1 MIAMPHSPDAVKS
14 ISEVVGKKIDQ
25 VAIGSCTNS
34 SYRDMMIVASIL
46 KNKTVAENVS
56 LCISPGSKQVLT
68 MLSQMEH

>member
-46 KNKTVAENVS
+46 K
-56 LCISPGSKQVLT
+56 IKQLLK
-68 MLSQMEH
+68 M